1 MQPRTSRV
9 LLVAYPPQIFIY
21 FRIFPYSL
29 FKYKKHFRFTALTD
43 KVFNKSNSNF
53 FNLKISTTPWKM
65 EMIDQLSFSNY

>member
-1 MQPRTSRV
+1 MQPRTSRA
-9 LLVAYPPQIFIY
+9 LLVAYRPQIFY

-29 FKYKKHFRFTALTD
+29 FKYKKHFRFIALTD

-53 FNLKISTTPWKM
+53 FTLKISTTPWKK